1 MTIQQKI
8 MLALDIAG
16 LTQKELAERMGTS
29 PAALN
34 KRLKTGKFSDKDFNE
49 IAAAFISQM
58 EVRLNEKHYEN
69 T

>member
-1 MTIQQKI
+1 

-34 KRLKTGKFSDKDFNE
+34 KRLKTGKFSDKYFNE
-49 IAAAFISQM
+49 IAAALGAVYKSGFYFPDGSKV
-58 EVRLNEKHYEN
+58 E
-69 T
+69 